1 MSSPLLD
8 AGNATRR
15 ASRGLR
21 FRGPWKK
28 HLPQLL
34 DMLVALGRAQVS
46 EGRYSQV

>member
-1 MSSPLLD
+1 MR
-8 AGNATRR
+8 ATQPV
-15 ASRGLR
+15 GLR
-21 FRGPWKK
+21 EVYDRAYVFFRGPWKK